1 MVAAGLRAD
10 AGRAAGEQVR
20 VCGPAAP
27 EHRMSEL
34 PFVVAVTGGI
44 ASGKSAV
51 TVRFARLGVPVID
64 ADLIARELVEPG
76 EPALQAIAER
86 FGAGVLT
93 HTGQLDRRALRGII
107 FADTTAR
114 LDLEA
119 ILHPRIRSCMHE
131 RARNSD
137 AAYVVLAIPLLTAS
151 SGYTWIDRVLV
162 VDVAEAVQIE
172 RLMRRDGVDEASAR
186 AALAAQISRAE
197 RLALAD
203 DVIDNSGRLDDLD
216 AQVTALH
223 EGYLHAATS
232 RG

>member
-1 MVAAGLRAD
+1 
-10 AGRAAGEQVR
+10 
-20 VCGPAAP
+20 
-27 EHRMSEL
+27 MSDL

-51 TVRFARLGVPVID
+51 TERFARFGVPVID

-76 EPALQAIAER
+76 QPALQAIAER
-86 FGAGVLT
+86 FGAGVLS
-93 HTGQLDRRALRGII
+93 HAGQLDRRALREII
-107 FADTTAR
+107 FVDTAAR

-119 ILHPRIRSCMHE
+119 ILHPRIRTCMHE
-131 RARNSD
+131 RARNCG
-137 AAYVVLAIPLLTAS
+137 AAYVVLAIPLLTAG

-172 RLMRRDGVDEASAR
+172 RLMRRDGVDEAGAR
-186 AALAAQISRAE
+186 AVLAAQISRAE

-203 DVIDNSGRLDDLD
+203 DVIDNSGCLGDLD

-223 EGYLHAATS
+223 QRYLHLAA
-232 RG
+232 